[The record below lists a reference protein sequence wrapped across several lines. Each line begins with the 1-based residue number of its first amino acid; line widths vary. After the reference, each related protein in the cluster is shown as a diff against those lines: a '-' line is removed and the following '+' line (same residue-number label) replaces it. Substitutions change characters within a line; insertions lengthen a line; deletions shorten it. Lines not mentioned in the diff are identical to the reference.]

1 MVNNIARDDQTEF
14 NFKSPHRFLN
24 RELSWLEFNYRVL
37 EEAKNYTHPI
47 LERVKFLSIS
57 ASNLDEFYMVRVA
70 GLKGQVSAGV
80 DQTSADG
87 LSPSRQLVA
96 IREKVLDLMENQ
108 QSCICFTTDKKV
120 HLRPFSWQHGRS

>member
-1 MVNNIARDDQTEF
+1 MANSFARQKIPKID
-14 NFKSPHRFLN
+14 FKSPNRFLN

-37 EEAKNYTHPI
+37 DEANNVSHPI
-47 LERVKFLSIS
+47 LERLKFLSIS

-96 IREKVLDLMENQ
+96 IREKISDLLLTKM
-108 QSCICFTTDKKV
+108 
-120 HLRPFSWQHGRS
+120 G

>member
-1 MVNNIARDDQTEF
+1 MANSVARQEKPKID
-14 NFKSPHRFLN
+14 FKSPNRFLN

-37 EEAKNYTHPI
+37 GEAENRTHPL

-80 DQTSADG
+80 DHPSVDG
-87 LSPSRQLVA
+87 LTPSRQLIA
-96 IREKVLDLMENQ
+96 IREKVTDLMEKQ
-108 QSCICFTTDKKV
+108 QSCWRAAKAEMENFGINILELD
-120 HLRPFSWQHGRS
+120 